1 MALPGVNPTYEY
13 VGGQFGDGVV
23 IGQTSASLQSFWG
36 ATPSAQVAF
45 TNATVA
51 TTAGTSSAS
60 LSLSSAQ
67 YTGLISLVNEIRAS
81 MVSMGLKA

>member
-1 MALPGVNPTYEY
+1 MAAPNTNPTYQY
-13 VGGQFGDGVV
+13 VGGEFADGTVV
-23 IGQTSASLQSFWG
+23 ARTSADLLAFWG

-51 TTAGTSSAS
+51 TTAATSSAS
-60 LSLSSAQ
+60 LSLTSAQ
-67 YTGLISLVNEIRAS
+67 YAGIIALVNEIRTA